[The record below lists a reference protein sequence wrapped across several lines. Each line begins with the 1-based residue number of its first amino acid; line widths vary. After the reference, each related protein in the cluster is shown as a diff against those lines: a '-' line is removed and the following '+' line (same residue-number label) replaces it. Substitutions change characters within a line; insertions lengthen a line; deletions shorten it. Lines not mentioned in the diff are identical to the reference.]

1 MKNYELSMENLNKMF
16 QIYEKIYGFESEKT
30 AKICM
35 EIGQIYELSNN
46 ISEAVDNFKNSFSIW
61 EKLIKDDNFEV
72 LFTLAIKI
80 SELQEKIENY
90 VGAYEFLKI
99 VIIVYYLLMIIYLF

>member
-1 MKNYELSMENLNKMF
+1 MKNYNVSMEHLNKMF
-16 QIYEKIYGFESEKT
+16 QIYEKIYGYESEKT

-46 ISEAVDNFKNSFSIW
+46 ISEAVDNYKNSYSIW
-61 EKLIKDDNFEV
+61 EKIIKDENFEV

-80 SELQEKIENY
+80 SDLQEKIENF
-90 VGAYEFLKI
+90 VGAYEFLKE
-99 VIIVYYLLMIIYLF
+99 VYFKK

>member
-1 MKNYELSMENLNKMF
+1 MKKFDVAMDNLNKMF

-46 ISEAVDNFKNSFSIW
+46 ISEAIDNYKNSFSIW
-61 EKLIKDDNFEV
+61 EKIIKDNNFEV

-90 VGAYEFLKI
+90 VGAFEFLKD
-99 VIIVYYLLMIIYLF
+99 VIIFRLYQFF